1 MTHSKTSN
9 LARVGLKK
17 RIANYKKE
25 GSTIIKLGKKI
36 FIITVCLLISI
47 IPFTKTYA
55 QQVDQ
60 DYLKITY
67 DDKVI
72 FHNLIDKGKIIQV
85 KNNDGE
91 IVKSEVFKHEMTLNL
106 NAPEIPKG
114 YLLSYWDIQQDDKYF
129 TLTPV
134 FIKAK
139 AFSIT
144 FNALEGGSLINN
156 NNALTKVITKSVDQ
170 DTPLSDVL
178 PDIQPQNNHKF
189 AGWFTKNKDEYKETD
204 FEKVKISSN
213 IEYYAIFYP
222 DLNDNNIDDRTEQ
235 ITIKFNFNF
244 DNKTDVKKIYVGQ
257 NISLPKIERK
267 DYILIGWFYDKDF
280 DKKYNPSDPLIE
292 DTTLFAKWEKA
303 EKVIKESAEKPI
315 TDKEISNQIEK
326 LLQERQQ
333 PTEQNNENTN
343 KNTNKDTQKNN
354 IETPN
359 LTTNEIES
367 AVTYTEEKYVFK
379 NDNID
384 KQFLVKF
391 VDDNGRF
398 LFSIVLPYGRLI
410 HLLDQN
416 GNIKK
421 EYAVRQDTLI
431 PLKIDDYINSDS
443 VFLGFDSELNQ
454 VNNTYITEIYPETDV
469 KTIVSD
475 LKNTSY
481 SAEKND
487 QKLTAAI
494 TLTALLIIA
503 ILVIIYFVLKRR
515 KKSDVTK

>member
-1 MTHSKTSN
+1 
-9 LARVGLKK
+9 L
-17 RIANYKKE
+17 
-25 GSTIIKLGKKI
+25 
-36 FIITVCLLISI
+36 FLLYH
-47 IPFTKTYA
+47 F
-55 QQVDQ
+55 
-60 DYLKITY
+60 
-67 DDKVI
+67 
-72 FHNLIDKGKIIQV
+72 F
-85 KNNDGE
+85 
-91 IVKSEVFKHEMTLNL
+91 
-106 NAPEIPKG
+106 PK
-114 YLLSYWDIQQDDKYF
+114 
-129 TLTPV
+129 
-134 FIKAK
+134 
-139 AFSIT
+139 
-144 FNALEGGSLINN
+144 
-156 NNALTKVITKSVDQ
+156 
-170 DTPLSDVL
+170 
-178 PDIQPQNNHKF
+178 
-189 AGWFTKNKDEYKETD
+189 
-204 FEKVKISSN
+204 
-213 IEYYAIFYP
+213 
-222 DLNDNNIDDRTEQ
+222 
-235 ITIKFNFNF
+235 
-244 DNKTDVKKIYVGQ
+244 
-257 NISLPKIERK
+257 
-267 DYILIGWFYDKDF
+267 
-280 DKKYNPSDPLIE
+280 
-292 DTTLFAKWEKA
+292 
-303 EKVIKESAEKPI
+303 
-315 TDKEISNQIEK
+315 
-326 LLQERQQ
+326 
-333 PTEQNNENTN
+333 
-343 KNTNKDTQKNN
+343 
-354 IETPN
+354 
-359 LTTNEIES
+359 TNEIES
-367 AVTYTEEKYVFK
+367 AVIYTEEKYVFK